1 MTYGPIDLLALGFNT
16 NNLKGEILPE
26 LYKLVQNQIVRVV
39 DLVMIQKHSDGKY
52 AVVELQQLSP
62 ELISAFDP
70 LKAEISGIIQV
81 EDIEM
86 IANGMENDT
95 TAAVMLFENLW
106 SIKFAEAVVRAKGR
120 VLAYDRIPFE
130 VVNETL
136 EVFSKAESGAE

>member
-1 MTYGPIDLLALGFNT
+1 MTYGPIDLLALEFNN

-52 AVVELQQLSP
+52 EVAELQQLSP

-86 IANGMENDT
+86 IAKGMDNDT

-120 VLAYDRIPFE
+120 VLAHDRIPFE

-136 EVFSKAESGAE
+136 EVFGKSESSPV